1 MNTLAKV
8 LLGTTIV
15 AAAGAV
21 VAAVAVKENKK
32 EEQKTEEA
40 PKAKVVVMTKDDKS
54 VLGRIKRFVTKKV
67 VKFLAWVALHMEQI
81 EAASAVIGLGSACFS
96 IASAVRDFKAGSDLA
111 NKIDE
116 LEDQMYKYHH
126 ANCHNQRVI
135 VTCEEFMMDK
145 LEVNDDEVEK
155 RLVEIDKEDGY
166 SA

>member
-1 MNTLAKV
+1 MNMLVKV
-8 LLGTTIV
+8 LIG
-15 AAAGAV
+15 AAGVAVGTVVAV
-21 VAAVAVKENKK
+21 VTKK
-32 EEQKTEEA
+32 EEQNNDVAEQAVK
-40 PKAKVVVMTKDDKS
+40 KDEDGSILK
-54 VLGRIKRFVTKKV
+54 RIHRFVKKKV
-67 VKFLAWVALHMEQI
+67 IKFLAWVALHMEQI
-81 EAASAVIGLGSACFS
+81 EAASAVIGLGSACLG
-96 IASAVRDFKAGSDLA
+96 IAGAIRDYKAGSDLA

>member
-1 MNTLAKV
+1 MNMLVKV
-8 LLGTTIV
+8 LIGTAGV
-15 AAAGAV
+15 AAVGTVVAV
-21 VAAVAVKENKK
+21 VAKK
-32 EEQKTEEA
+32 EEKHNDVAEQAVK
-40 PKAKVVVMTKDDKS
+40 KDEDGSILK
-54 VLGRIKRFVTKKV
+54 RIQRFVKKKV
-67 VKFLAWVALHMEQI
+67 IKFLAWVALHMEQI

>member
-1 MNTLAKV
+1 MNMLVKV
-8 LLGTTIV
+8 LIGAAGV
-15 AAAGAV
+15 AAVGTVVAV
-21 VAAVAVKENKK
+21 VAKK
-32 EEQKTEEA
+32 EEKHNDVAEQAVK
-40 PKAKVVVMTKDDKS
+40 KDEDGSILK
-54 VLGRIKRFVTKKV
+54 RIQRFVKKKV
-67 VKFLAWVALHMEQI
+67 IKFLAWVALHMEQI

>member
-1 MNTLAKV
+1 MLVKV
-8 LLGTTIV
+8 LIG
-15 AAAGAV
+15 AAG
-21 VAAVAVKENKK
+21 VAAVGTVVAVVTKK
-32 EEQKTEEA
+32 EEQHNDVAEQAVK
-40 PKAKVVVMTKDDKS
+40 KDEDGSILK
-54 VLGRIKRFVTKKV
+54 RIHRFVKKKV
-67 VKFLAWVALHMEQI
+67 IKFLAWVALHMEQI
-81 EAASAVIGLGSACFS
+81 EAASAVIGLASGVIS
-96 IASAVRDFKAGSDLA
+96 IAGAIRDYKAGSDLA

-145 LEVNDDEVEK
+145 LEVNDDEVEQ